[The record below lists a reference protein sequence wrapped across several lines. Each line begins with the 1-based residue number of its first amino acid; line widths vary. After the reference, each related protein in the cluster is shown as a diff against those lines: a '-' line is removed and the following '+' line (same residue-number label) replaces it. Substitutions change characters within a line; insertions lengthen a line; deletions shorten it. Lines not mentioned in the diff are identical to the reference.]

1 MAASL
6 NPYIT
11 ACGEEFDAGKSSQ
24 YRLTIQFALGG
35 LSYALLDTDANR
47 LITLEYYQSDLLS
60 DSNDLFHTLERA
72 LESKGLNNKAFASV
86 TCIVDERINTL
97 VPEALYQP
105 EEPEKYLSFGFNLPS
120 GYMMLA
126 DRLACKAVNLYA
138 LPQTLRNKVLAK
150 WPEAKL
156 THSSSVF
163 INSLP
168 YTERSTVFVNVRN
181 RDFDMA
187 VTNEGQL
194 TFFNNFRFNTKDDFV
209 YFLVFAMEQNG
220 LSGQD
225 TPVCFT
231 GLIRPASEIID
242 LCGRYV
248 SDLRFVEDPNVF
260 SVSEAL
266 AEVPFQYYYTH
277 YQSLR

>member
-35 LSYALLDTDANR
+35 LSYALLDTSDNR
-47 LITLEYYQSDLLS
+47 IIALECYQSDLLS
-60 DSNDLFHTLERA
+60 DSNDLFHTLECA

-105 EEPEKYLSFGFNLPS
+105 EESEKHLSFGYNLPS
-120 GYMMLA
+120 GYAMLA

-138 LPQTLRNKVLAK
+138 LPLTLKNKVLAK

-156 THSSSVF
+156 THSSSLF

-168 YTERSTVFVNVRN
+168 YTERPTVFVNVRN

-187 VTNEGQL
+187 VAKEGQL
-194 TFFNNFRFNTKDDFV
+194 AFFNNFRFNTKDDFA

-248 SDLRFVEDPNVF
+248 SDLRFVEDPHILQIN
-260 SVSEAL
+260 EAL
-266 AEVPFQYYYTH
+266 GEVPFQYYFIH

>member
-11 ACGEEFDAGKSSQ
+11 AYGEEFDAGKSSQ

-35 LSYALLDTDANR
+35 LSYALLDTGDNR
-47 LITLEYYQSDLLS
+47 IIALECYQSDLLS
-60 DSNDLFHTLERA
+60 DSNDLFHTLECA

-105 EEPEKYLSFGFNLPS
+105 EESEKYLSFGYNLPS
-120 GYMMLA
+120 GYAMMA

-138 LPQTLRNKVLAK
+138 LPLTLKNKVLAK

-156 THSSSVF
+156 THSSSLF

-168 YTERSTVFVNVRN
+168 YTERPTVFVNVRN

-187 VTNEGQL
+187 VAKEGQL
-194 TFFNNFRFNTKDDFV
+194 AFFNNFRFNTKDDFA

-248 SDLRFVEDPNVF
+248 SDLRFVEDPHILQI
-260 SVSEAL
+260 SEAL
-266 AEVPFQYYYTH
+266 GEVPFQYYFIH

>member
-1 MAASL
+1 
-6 NPYIT
+6 
-11 ACGEEFDAGKSSQ
+11 
-24 YRLTIQFALGG
+24 LGG
-35 LSYALLDTDANR
+35 LSFALLDTSDNR
-47 LITLEYYQSDLLS
+47 IIALECYQSDLLS
-60 DSNDLFHTLERA
+60 DSNDLFHTLECA

-97 VPEALYQP
+97 VPEVFYQP
-105 EEPEKYLSFGFNLPS
+105 EESEKYLSFGHNLPS
-120 GYMMLA
+120 GYTMLA

-138 LPQTLRNKVLAK
+138 LPLTLKNKVLAK
-150 WPEAKL
+150 WPEAKIS
-156 THSSSVF
+156 HSSSLF

-168 YTERSTVFVNVRN
+168 YTERPTVFVNVRN

-187 VTNEGQL
+187 IAKVGQL
-194 TFFNNFRFNTKDDFV
+194 AFFNNFRFNTKDDFA

-248 SDLRFVEDPNVF
+248 SDLRFVEDPHILQI
-260 SVSEAL
+260 SEAL
-266 AEVPFQYYYTH
+266 GEVPFQYYFIH